1 MNRGV
6 GVGVGYTYGIPSLCS
21 NCHLPHAFFGIIK
34 IANIQIARWI
44 VVITQLNRTGIEI
57 QVRRGNG
64 LLPCLQRGHRVV
76 AEFIREAADR
86 VGGEI
91 ECE

>member
-1 MNRGV
+1 M
-6 GVGVGYTYGIPSLCS
+6 
-21 NCHLPHAFFGIIK
+21 
-34 IANIQIARWI
+34 
-44 VVITQLNRTGIEI
+44 ITQLNRTGIEI
-57 QVRRGNG
+57 QLRRGNG

-76 AEFIREAADR
+76 AEFIREAADW